1 MKYLKIYVISIF
13 FDRIERMGSSNNIPG
28 VIITWKNESTN
39 ISPNVTDGRN
49 VTTAGVEKNPDE
61 IMIPIVLSVIAV
73 LIAVLAYAFF
83 CKKDHI
89 LKFCRLC
96 THRENTRDSGDER
109 MNNEQFGNNIEMQ
122 INVSEN
128 MVPSERKQLNQEGE
142 QLNGEREKENGEQ
155 LNPGEL
161 LNPEDNYLIQEKS

>member
-1 MKYLKIYVISIF
+1 
-13 FDRIERMGSSNNIPG
+13 
-28 VIITWKNESTN
+28 
-39 ISPNVTDGRN
+39 
-49 VTTAGVEKNPDE
+49 
-61 IMIPIVLSVIAV
+61 
-73 LIAVLAYAFF
+73 
-83 CKKDHI
+83 
-89 LKFCRLC
+89 
-96 THRENTRDSGDER
+96 